1 MVVNSQWSIVNI
13 LNGKFRKTIWYL
25 FFIICL
31 LNIGCFN
38 PFSPK
43 IDNSQS
49 NENIITDQ
57 KTVEGVFQNFKYSYT
72 FKDTTIYGQLLSED
86 FVFTYFDYDL
96 GVDVSWD
103 RATDMRTT
111 SGLFGTAQDLKLIWN
126 NIIFQEG
133 DSVVVDVKRSFNL
146 TITFNP
152 NDIINFFGFVDMT
165 LVRPSA
171 NDKWRI
177 KRWRDLTNP

>member
-1 MVVNSQWSIVNI
+1 MSNEKNYK
-13 LNGKFRKTIWYL
+13 GKKIKL
-25 FFIICL
+25 FYFSLLIISSALFIS
-31 LNIGCFN
+31 CFN

-111 SGLFGTAQDLKLIWN
+111 SRL
-126 NIIFQEG
+126 
-133 DSVVVDVKRSFNL
+133 
-146 TITFNP
+146 
-152 NDIINFFGFVDMT
+152 
-165 LVRPSA
+165 
-171 NDKWRI
+171 
-177 KRWRDLTNP
+177 